1 MVLITND
8 GHRGAALVQAT
19 EAEQMQKA
27 AAEMLAHHQ
36 QLAALEHD
44 RHTAMLHNMKV
55 PYPCPSMNAM
65 AGMSAWLEGLYCRE
79 CRVTD

>member
-1 MVLITND
+1 M
-8 GHRGAALVQAT
+8 QAS

-44 RHTAMLHNMKV
+44 RHTSMLKNMQV
-55 PYPCPSMNAM
+55 PQSIKPPSPGRWPAKYVM
-65 AGMSAWLEGLYCRE
+65 AVCS
-79 CRVTD
+79 